1 MQKKARVTPR
11 NIQFKEHVQ
20 IKEIPSNKL
29 HDTSLKERQSWDP
42 HLTEVRHHLVFF

>member
-29 HDTSLKERQSWDP
+29 HDTS
-42 HLTEVRHHLVFF
+42 VRHHLVFFNNY